1 MLLKDILAVAT
12 GIRSS
17 TLVDIVFLTSEDAR
31 DLNSKLEDVKNISAH
46 CLCVVQ
52 FADSHTFICNS
63 TLLGQRLDAKESLAF
78 VNVNKAMKIPQ
89 LGTFPPDLYSFIFDE
104 LDPFLS
110 STRDSS
116 SILAIPSMPKCMVSI
131 SGWLLEYPVIY
142 FQDDVEDDRGNC
154 LGNVDLRVCSV
165 YLGKQNSET
174 SYKLLSFSYPKTLI
188 SEIKEAALVNRMQL
202 VYNSRLKGQHIW
214 NESCIIR
221 ITDRTL
227 SIVAL

>member
-1 MLLKDILAVAT
+1 MYLHTHTV
-12 GIRSS
+12 R
-17 TLVDIVFLTSEDAR
+17 
-31 DLNSKLEDVKNISAH
+31 NISAH
-46 CLCVVQ
+46 CLCVIQ

-78 VNVNKAMKIPQ
+78 VNVNKAMKIPQVVKNVKISVIYMYLRVLFTFSPYPNLQ

-165 YLGKQNSET
+165 YLGKQNSE
-174 SYKLLSFSYPKTLI
+174 
-188 SEIKEAALVNRMQL
+188 
-202 VYNSRLKGQHIW
+202 
-214 NESCIIR
+214 IR
-221 ITDRTL
+221 
-227 SIVAL
+227 